1 MNEQEK
7 KNAENEVSLLKV
19 LTAPTIIKYYES
31 FTENDSLNII
41 MEYAEGGSLTEK
53 ISEYVREGKRISKD

>member
-1 MNEQEK
+1 M
-7 KNAENEVSLLKV
+7 SLLRV

-31 FTENDSLNII
+31 FTENESLNII

-53 ISEYVREGKRISKD
+53 ISEYQRYGT